1 MSLILKQACGI
12 CPISIHQDPYFSGM
26 VHTTVASKDHE
37 KFLTSKERGIQEGLG
52 SSLLCVATNQM
63 NIFVFT

>member
-12 CPISIHQDPYFSGM
+12 WPISVHHDPYFFGL
-26 VHTTVASKDHE
+26 VHAAVASKDHE

-52 SSLLCVATNQM
+52 SSRPHVGTNQI
-63 NIFVFT
+63 NIFLFT